1 MESVREA
8 PRILVPMD
16 VVADFCRRHRVREFA
31 LFGSVLRDDFTE
43 RSDVDVLREPGPDH
57 EHTLDE
63 LLTMQEELATL
74 FGRKVDL
81 VYKDLLDKY
90 IRDDVLRR
98 RRVFY
103 VAAQ

>member
-1 MESVREA
+1 MSDTQAQVRVPVDMEA
-8 PRILVPMD
+8 
-16 VVADFCRRHRVREFA
+16 VADFCRRHRVLEFA

-43 RSDVDVLREPGPDH
+43 RSDVDVLIESGPDH

-63 LLTMQEELATL
+63 LLTMQEELATI
-74 FGRKVDL
+74 FGRRADL

-90 IRDDVLRR
+90 IREDVLRR
-98 RRVFY
+98 RRVLY